1 MQTNVIAFAAR
12 AARAANENRN
22 VRHAHARDNVISLT
36 SWINRA
42 VPRRTPN
49 GVYFTTRVLMT
60 TGEVA

>member
-1 MQTNVIAFAAR
+1 MQSNVIAFAAR
-12 AARAANENRN
+12 AARAANDNHN
-22 VRHAHARDNVISLT
+22 VRRTPVRDNVISLT

-60 TGEVA
+60 TGELA